1 MNIHLRKFR
10 QNNIKIQI
18 YMVVSKKSLGVIV
31 LLFIPC
37 FAAGQN
43 CVDSTT
49 VKQDSIALEL
59 HSICQRD
66 VMCNY
71 DIIRKDSGQQ
81 QYRLSFVRK
90 EQGLTRGIS
99 PNAVKMQK
107 FDPYKK
113 KFTDMRIMEAIGSHI
128 SR

>member
-1 MNIHLRKFR
+1 
-10 QNNIKIQI
+10 
-18 YMVVSKKSLGVIV
+18 MVVSKKSLGVIV

-43 CVDSTT
+43 CVDSTAFR
-49 VKQDSIALEL
+49 QDSIGIRTDTLR
-59 HSICQRD
+59 QRNAMYNCD
-66 VMCNY
+66 TV
-71 DIIRKDSGQQ
+71 RKDSFPKQH
-81 QYRLSFVRK
+81 RLSFVGK
-90 EQGLTRGIS
+90 EQGLT
-99 PNAVKMQK
+99 

>member
-1 MNIHLRKFR
+1 
-10 QNNIKIQI
+10 
-18 YMVVSKKSLGVIV
+18 MVVSKKSLGVIV

-49 VKQDSIALEL
+49 VKQDSIAIRTTLY
-59 HSICQRD
+59 I
-66 VMCNY
+66 MCNY
-71 DIIRKDSGQQ
+71 DIIRKDNSQQ

-99 PNAVKMQK
+99 PNAVKKQK

>member
-1 MNIHLRKFR
+1 
-10 QNNIKIQI
+10 
-18 YMVVSKKSLGVIV
+18 MVVSKKSLGVIV

-66 VMCNY
+66 VMSITISLEKTVVNSSIDY
-71 DIIRKDSGQQ
+71 LLFAKSKD
-81 QYRLSFVRK
+81 
-90 EQGLTRGIS
+90 
-99 PNAVKMQK
+99 
-107 FDPYKK
+107 
-113 KFTDMRIMEAIGSHI
+113 
-128 SR
+128 

>member
-1 MNIHLRKFR
+1 
-10 QNNIKIQI
+10 
-18 YMVVSKKSLGVIV
+18 MVVSKKSLGVIV

-49 VKQDSIALEL
+49 
-59 HSICQRD
+59 
-66 VMCNY
+66 
-71 DIIRKDSGQQ
+71 DIIRKDSSQQ

-99 PNAVKMQK
+99 PNAVKKQK